1 MNCIHIAALCGNLN
15 LCKDLINKH
24 NFDAHQ
30 TNNDG
35 LTALHYSAKSG
46 RYELIK
52 FFIDKETD
60 IYLKTENGLNCL
72 HIAADIGHF

>member
-1 MNCIHIAALCGNLN
+1 MH
-15 LCKDLINKH
+15 LINEH

-30 TNNDG
+30 PDNDG

-46 RYELIK
+46 RYDLIK

-72 HIAADIGHF
+72 HIAADSGHF